1 MLIMPATNMTFS
13 DIEIT
18 TCPHCGHLYKNRIIV
33 SHNTF
38 GIRQYS
44 DGYLGGLSLNITT
57 IKKCD
62 NANCKKLFNTK
73 DAISIGKIS
82 KDENKDLVSAEWLS
96 AKSYNSTQL
105 NAEDLEDALKTDF
118 INEKENEIN
127 VRTLLLWLYN
137 DTLRDSR
144 ISNLSE
150 NAKINSVNNIKRL
163 IVLLGNSI
171 TNSQKLIVAELY
183 REIND
188 FDNCINTLTSI
199 TFATDD
205 EQELKEKIFS
215 QAKVKDEKVFNI
227 EHAVIKKEFK
237 CDNCE
242 KSLILFDLEK
252 TPEPLGFKYYRC
264 NLENNIFSDTSMVI
278 NPSVEYK
285 INVLQKILK
294 LKAPY
299 QRFIK
304 KKEINCKKCN
314 STNTELF
321 NPITAKCIHCHEGN
335 YNIVKWF

>member
-1 MLIMPATNMTFS
+1 MTSSGF
-13 DIEIT
+13 EIT

-44 DGYLGGLSLNITT
+44 DGHLGGLSLNITT

-62 NANCKKLFNTK
+62 NTNCKKLFNTK

-82 KDENKDLVSAEWLS
+82 QDKNKDLVTAAWLS
-96 AKSYNSTQL
+96 AKSYNSNRL
-105 NAEDLEDALKTDF
+105 NVEDLEDALKTDF
-118 INEKENEIN
+118 VNEKENEIN
-127 VRTLLLWLYN
+127 VRTLLLWLHN
-137 DTLRDSR
+137 DTLRESR

-163 IVLLGNSI
+163 ILLLENSI
-171 TNSQKLIVAELY
+171 TNSQKLILAELY
-183 REIND
+183 REISEFN
-188 FDNCINTLTSI
+188 NCISTLTSI
-199 TFATDD
+199 TSATDD
-205 EQELKEKIFS
+205 EQELKEKIYS
-215 QAKVKDEKVFNI
+215 QARVKDEKVFNI
-227 EHAVIKKEFK
+227 EHVVIKKEFK

-252 TPEPLGFKYYRC
+252 TPKPWGYKYYRC
-264 NLENNIFSDTSMVI
+264 NIENTIFSDTSMVI

-285 INVLQKILK
+285 ISVLQKVLK

-299 QRFIK
+299 QKFIK
-304 KKEINCKKCN
+304 KEEIYCKKCN
-314 STNTELF
+314 SINTELF
-321 NPITAKCIHCHEGN
+321 NPITAKCIHCHTGN